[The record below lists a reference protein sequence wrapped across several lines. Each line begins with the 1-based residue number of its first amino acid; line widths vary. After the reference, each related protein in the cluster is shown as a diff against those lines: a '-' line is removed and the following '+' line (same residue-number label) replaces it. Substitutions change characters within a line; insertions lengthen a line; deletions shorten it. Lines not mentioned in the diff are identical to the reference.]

1 MNRWEGARRAC
12 LFGALGA
19 ACAWPA
25 ASAWS
30 FDLGSLQ
37 KQLGGALPGG
47 LPGGLAGS
55 APGNASPGT
64 AAAPVG
70 GGAQLG
76 ALSDSQVGQGLKDAL
91 GRGVDVAV
99 STLGRRDGFWGS
111 PQWRIPLP
119 PALQQA
125 SSLMRMAGL
134 GAQADA
140 LQLAM
145 NRAAE
150 AAVPEARSLLV
161 AAVRQMSITDAKNIL
176 TGGDHA
182 ATDYF
187 RSKTQA
193 QLQRSFLPIVHQQT
207 RKVGLAQTYDRY
219 ASEASRFGLV
229 RQDQASIDQYV
240 TQQALDR
247 LYQAIGDEEK
257 SIRSDPAAAGSALV
271 RKVFGAVRGG

>member
-1 MNRWEGARRAC
+1 MRAWGRARRAW
-12 LFGALGA
+12 LLGTLAA

-30 FDLGSLQ
+30 FDLGQLQ
-37 KQLGGALPGG
+37 KQLGDA

-55 APGNASPGT
+55 APASGST
-64 AAAPVG
+64 GAP
-70 GGAQLG
+70 AQAGPALG
-76 ALSDSQVGQGLKDAL
+76 ALSEGQVGQGLKDAL

-161 AAVRQMSITDAKNIL
+161 SAVRQMTITDAKNIL

-187 RSKTQA
+187 RAKTQT

-219 ASEASRFGLV
+219 ASQAARFGLV
-229 RQDQASIDQYV
+229 KQDQASIDQYV

-247 LYQAIGDEEK
+247 LYQAIGDEEQ
-257 SIRSDPAAAGSALV
+257 SIRANPAAAGSALV

>member
-1 MNRWEGARRAC
+1 MDRRERARRAW
-12 LFGALGA
+12 LLGALA
-19 ACAWPA
+19 TACAWPV

-30 FDLGSLQ
+30 FDLGQLQ
-37 KQLGGALPGG
+37 RQLGGALPGG

-55 APGNASPGT
+55 AAQ
-64 AAAPVG
+64 G
-70 GGAQLG
+70 GGAAPAGASPALG

-111 PQWRIPLP
+111 PRWRIPLP
-119 PALQQA
+119 PALERA

-161 AAVRQMSITDAKNIL
+161 SAVRQMTITDAKNIL

-219 ASEASRFGLV
+219 AAQAANFGLV
-229 RQDQASIDQYV
+229 KPDQASIDQYV

-257 SIRSDPAAAGSALV
+257 SIRADPAAAGSALV

>member
-1 MNRWEGARRAC
+1 MNRWDGARRAC
-12 LFGALGA
+12 LLGAVGA

-25 ASAWS
+25 ARAWS
-30 FDLGSLQ
+30 LDLGQLQ

-47 LPGGLAGS
+47 LPGGLGGS
-55 APGNASPGT
+55 AAASPG
-64 AAAPVG
+64 AGPAPAP

-161 AAVRQMSITDAKNIL
+161 SAVRQMSITDAKNIL

-187 RSKTQA
+187 RAKTQS

-207 RKVGLAQTYDRY
+207 RKVGLAQTYDQY
-219 ASEASRFGLV
+219 ASEAARFGLV

-257 SIRSDPAAAGSALV
+257 SIRADPAAAGSALV
-271 RKVFGAVRGG
+271 RKVFGAVQGG

>member
-1 MNRWEGARRAC
+1 MNPRGRARRAW
-12 LFGALGA
+12 LAGALGA
-19 ACAWPA
+19 ASAWPA
-25 ASAWS
+25 ASAWG
-30 FDLGSLQ
+30 FDLGQLQ

-55 APGNASPGT
+55 APGSGNSPAGSK
-64 AAAPVG
+64 PR
-70 GGAQLG
+70 LG
-76 ALSDSQVGQGLKDAL
+76 ELSDSQVGQGLKDAL

-119 PALQQA
+119 PALERA

-161 AAVRQMSITDAKNIL
+161 SAVRQMSITDAKNIL

-187 RSKTQA
+187 RAKTQT

-207 RKVGLAQTYDRY
+207 QKVGLAQTYDRY
-219 ASEASRFGLV
+219 AAQAARFGLV
-229 RQDQASIDQYV
+229 QQDQASIDQYV
-240 TQQALDR
+240 TGQALDR

-257 SIRSDPAAAGSALV
+257 SIRADPAAAGSALV
-271 RKVFGAVRGG
+271 RKVFGAVQGG

>member
-1 MNRWEGARRAC
+1 MDRRERARRVW
-12 LFGALGA
+12 LLGALA
-19 ACAWPA
+19 AAGAWPA

-30 FDLGSLQ
+30 FDLGQLQ

-55 APGNASPGT
+55 AAQ
-64 AAAPVG
+64 G
-70 GGAQLG
+70 GGATPVGASPALG

-119 PALQQA
+119 PALEQA

-161 AAVRQMSITDAKNIL
+161 SAVRQMTITDAKNIL

-187 RSKTQA
+187 RAKTQT

-219 ASEASRFGLV
+219 ASQAARFGLV
-229 RQDQASIDQYV
+229 KQDQASIDQYV

-247 LYQAIGDEEK
+247 LYQAIGDEEQ
-257 SIRSDPAAAGSALV
+257 SIRANPAAAGSALV